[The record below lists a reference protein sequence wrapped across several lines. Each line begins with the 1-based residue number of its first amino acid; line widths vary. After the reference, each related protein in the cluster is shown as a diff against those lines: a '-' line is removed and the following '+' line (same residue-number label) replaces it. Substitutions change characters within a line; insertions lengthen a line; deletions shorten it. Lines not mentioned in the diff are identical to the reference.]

1 MKFTFIDINNRYP
14 YLAVLQNF
22 HTKIT
27 RTKGL
32 TEMKKSVVY
41 ALVASVLLSGC
52 AAPVRVEQM
61 TAAVSP
67 QQRITQSP
75 WRTSIAVR
83 HLAQGE
89 ETDPAGVSGVGSSQF
104 EQALEA
110 SLRAAGLLAEGKQPG
125 KYALVAQLENIDQSI
140 GGIDT
145 VVTATVLY
153 TLVERASGKPVLTRR
168 VWLPFAARSDTVFAR
183 TERLRLAN
191 EGAVRVNIAKMIDEL
206 LAVKV
211 SQVAMN

>member
-1 MKFTFIDINNRYP
+1 MLQ
-14 YLAVLQNF
+14 YL

-41 ALVASVLLSGC
+41 ALAASVVLSGC
-52 AAPVRVEQM
+52 AAPVRIEQM
-61 TAAVSP
+61 TAAASP
-67 QQRITQSP
+67 QQRVAQTP
-75 WRTSIAVR
+75 WRTSITVR
-83 HLAQGE
+83 HLAQGGD
-89 ETDPAGVSGVGSSQF
+89 TSPAAVSGVDSGQF

-110 SLRAAGLLAEGKQPG
+110 SLRGAGLLAEGEQPR
-125 KYALVAQLENIDQSI
+125 KYALVAQLENIDQSV

-153 TLVERASGKPVLTRR
+153 TLVDRASGKPVLTRR
-168 VWLPFAARSDTVFAR
+168 VWLPFAASSDAAFAR
-183 TERLRLAN
+183 TERLRIAN

-211 SQVAMN
+211 GQVAMN